1 MSEILEL
8 PSKEIK
14 KYLAKN
20 SNTVLLD
27 VRTDQEWKLI
37 GKPAPAALGIE
48 AHFLSY
54 QIGEQRILN
63 EDFEQQFLDLKID
76 KSKTIMCICRSG
88 ARSLR
93 AAEIIKDLGY
103 EAINISDGFE
113 GSPAIQ
119 EKGWKANNLP
129 CK

>member
-14 KYLAKN
+14 KYLEKN
-20 SNTVLLD
+20 NNAVLLD
-27 VRTDQEWKLI
+27 VRTDQEWEQI
-37 GKPAPAALGIE
+37 GKPATAELGIA

-54 QIGEQRILN
+54 QMGEQRILN
-63 EDFEQQFLDLKID
+63 EHFEQQFLDLNID

-103 EAINISDGFE
+103 ETINISDGFE

-119 EKGWKANNLP
+119 EKGWKANKLP